1 MDSTQNGDDEVDME
15 AQSREEELEAFK
27 IRRDY
32 RNIREDI
39 AGKFN
44 FQFILFFKITTII
57 HSKQ

>member
-32 RNIREDI
+32 RNIREGI
-39 AGKFN
+39 AGKIN
-44 FQFILFFKITTII
+44 FQFILIFVRFLR
-57 HSKQ
+57 

>member
-32 RNIREDI
+32 RNIREGI
-39 AGKFN
+39 AGKIQ
-44 FQFILFFKITTII
+44 FQIILFFLNYCDN
-57 HSKQ
+57 SF

>member
-32 RNIREDI
+32 RNIREGI
-39 AGKFN
+39 AGKIH
-44 FQFILFFKITTII
+44 FQIILYFLNYCDN
-57 HSKQ
+57 